1 MIDFHLPSI
10 SPIAAS
16 TEQPGVQSKREWR
29 ALAMTVSFS
38 TLCALFVR
46 IVATQK

>member
-38 TLCALFVR
+38 ILYALFVR
-46 IVATQK
+46 IVAIQE